1 MVHILR
7 IRELAHDDLK
17 RLSKFMISAYYD
29 YPLATWF
36 EEEPTAQQI
45 GEIFERKLHGIASH
59 RLIDLVTDDNGVIAA
74 ECEVVKAEFDMG
86 IVGVLVERGYRGR
99 SVGGELLVKAMEEAV
114 RIGMTRFTAEV
125 DEENADAMKFFS
137 GLRFVPI
144 GYRDVEHK
152 GIGRRIAIL
161 QRGIS

>member
-1 MVHILR
+1 MR
-7 IRELAHDDLK
+7 IRELTNGDL
-17 RLSKFMISAYYD
+17 RQLSKFMISTYYD

-36 EEEPTAQQI
+36 ENEPTMQQI
-45 GEIFERKLHGIASH
+45 EEIFRKKLSGIAS
-59 RLIDLVTDDNGVIAA
+59 RNLVDLVTDDNGTIAA
-74 ECEVVKAEFDMG
+74 ECEIAKADFDMG
-86 IVGVLVERGYRGR
+86 MVGILVERGYRGR

-114 RIGMTRFTAEV
+114 RMGMTRFTAEV

-144 GYRDVEHK
+144 GYRDVDHK
-152 GIGRRIAIL
+152 GKARRIAIL